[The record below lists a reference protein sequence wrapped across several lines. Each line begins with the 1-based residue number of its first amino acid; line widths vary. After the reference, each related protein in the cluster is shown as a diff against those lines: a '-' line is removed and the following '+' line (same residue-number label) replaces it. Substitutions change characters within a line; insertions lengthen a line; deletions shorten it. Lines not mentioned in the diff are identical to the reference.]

1 MDLYFFQQ
9 LNVLAGKYSWLDS
22 AAVFFAEYLGY
33 VLIACVFLFFF
44 KNPKKYFPMTI
55 AGLFAAI
62 LARFG
67 IVEII
72 RFFWAKPRPFI
83 ENNITL
89 LLDHVNT
96 ASFPSGHAAF
106 YFALSMVVFL
116 YNKKAGIFFFFASF
130 LMGISRVFAGVHWL
144 SDILAGAIVGIL
156 AGWSVVNLSRRFYYK
171 KT

>member
-1 MDLYFFQQ
+1 MDFYIFQQ
-9 LNVLAGKYSWLDS
+9 INGLAGKYLWLDA
-22 AAVFFAEYLGY
+22 AAVFFAEYSGY
-33 VLIACVFLFFF
+33 VLIACVFLFFL
-44 KNPKKYFPMTI
+44 KNSKKYFPMA
-55 AGLFAAI
+55 AGSLFAAI

-83 ENNITL
+83 DNNITL
-89 LLDHVNT
+89 LLDRADT

-116 YNKKAGIFFFFASF
+116 YNKKAGIFFFFAGF
-130 LMGISRVFAGVHWL
+130 LMGLSRVFVGVHWP
-144 SDILAGAIVGIL
+144 SDILAGALVGIL
-156 AGWSVVNLSRRFYYK
+156 AGWLVVNLSRRFYK